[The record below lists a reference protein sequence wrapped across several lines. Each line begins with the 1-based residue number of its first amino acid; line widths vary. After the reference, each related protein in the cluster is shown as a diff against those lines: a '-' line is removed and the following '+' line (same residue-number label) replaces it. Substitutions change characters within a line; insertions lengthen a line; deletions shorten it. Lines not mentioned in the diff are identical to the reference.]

1 MPIVLD
7 VDVATEK
14 NERGDKIAEWQSFF
28 FRRVAMN
35 LLVEVRQHYLQF
47 PFKSNQ
53 ARVNRCKASRLELRI
68 CLSVSND
75 SSAALQN
82 SLMHLTQVLAPRAA
96 RCKQSPIRSSS
107 TRPISTSF
115 SLGPDLI

>member
-53 ARVNRCKASRLELRI
+53 ARVNRCKASRLELRQ
-68 CLSVSND
+68 CLSASND
-75 SSAALQN
+75 ASAALQN
-82 SLMHLTQVLAPRAA
+82 SLINLTQVLVPSDA
-96 RCKQSPIRSSS
+96 RCIQSPIWSSS
-107 TRPISTSF
+107 TRPIITSC